1 MKKRIIS
8 LLLIMTLILVLAL
21 PAYAAKDEY
30 VSDEFEVLAQEE
42 LDELNE
48 TGAQLAEEYGVD
60 VFFAH
65 TYDDLE
71 DFDVKDTFF
80 KSDDYIA
87 LVANEDYWDVYVK
100 GAPEDF
106 VDDEVEQELWDAYN
120 DAETYV
126 GGIEQYQKEA
136 KKLLKDKITD
146 NEGEQKAEPETEET
160 DDEILRLVDEADLL
174 SSSEEKSL
182 LKKLDET
189 SKDMELDIIIVTME
203 DHSGNVETFTEE
215 LYDEVYGKNRDGVIL
230 LISMEDQ
237 DWCISGNGEGKDI
250 FTSSNISAIGSAIKS
265 DLSDGDYAD
274 AFDLFVDKCVYYI
287 DGERN
292 GFPFDVGGTA
302 LVALIIG
309 LLVAVIVTFIFKG
322 QLKSVHK
329 QAAAQSYVKPG
340 SMQVTLANEFY
351 LYRTVD
357 RTRRT
362 DNSNNSSSGSH
373 STGSGKF

>member
-1 MKKRIIS
+1 MKKRIVS
-8 LLLIMTLILVLAL
+8 LFLVMSLILVLAL

-30 VSDEFEVLAQEE
+30 VSDEFAVLVQEE
-42 LDELNE
+42 LDERNKA
-48 TGAQLAEEYGVD
+48 GAELAEEYGVD
-60 VFFAH
+60 VFFAL
-65 TYDDLE
+65 TYDDIDE
-71 DFDVKDTFF
+71 FDIEDTFF

-87 LVANEDYWDVYVK
+87 LVANEDYWDVFVK
-100 GAPEDF
+100 GTLEDY
-106 VDDEVEQELWDAYN
+106 VDDDVEQELWDAYN
-120 DAETYV
+120 KAETYV

-136 KKLLKDKITD
+136 KKLLKDKVTE
-146 NEGEQKAEPETEET
+146 NEGEQKAEET

-174 SSSEEKSL
+174 SASEEKKL

-189 SKDMELDIIIVTME
+189 SKELKFDIIIVTVE
-203 DHSGNVETFTEE
+203 DFGGGDVEKFTEE
-215 LYDEVYGKNRDGVIL
+215 LYDDAYGKKRDGVIL
-230 LISMEDQ
+230 LISMEER
-237 DWCISGNGEGKDI
+237 DWCISGNGEGQDI

-265 DLSDGDYAD
+265 DLSDGNYAD
-274 AFDLFVDKCVYYI
+274 AFELFIDKCAYYI

-309 LLVAVIVTFIFKG
+309 LLAAVIVTFILKG

-340 SMQVTLANEFY
+340 SMQVTLTNEFY

-362 DNSNNSSSGSH
+362 ENSNNSSSGSH